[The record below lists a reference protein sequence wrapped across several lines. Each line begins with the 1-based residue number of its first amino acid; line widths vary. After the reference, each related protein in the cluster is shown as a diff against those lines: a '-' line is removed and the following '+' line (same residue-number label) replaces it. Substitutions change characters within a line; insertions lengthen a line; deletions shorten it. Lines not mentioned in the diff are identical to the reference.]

1 MTDLHIDFIGSLTDL
16 RPGDQ
21 LSFGREAELVIDEN
35 PYLHRKLGLVHSRGE
50 AWWLTNTGTRIP
62 LEVRDLESR
71 SVLVVASGREVAIT
85 FPSSVVQFE
94 AGGSKYELSL
104 TLDPTA
110 EVPDDVGYLGDE
122 GDSCATISLDQ
133 LPLTDDQKRVL
144 LVLCEAPLRNP
155 AADIDIPPS
164 RVGAQRLGWTLKA
177 YGRKLDNICDRLT
190 RTGVRGLRGDQ
201 AGIAK
206 DRRSVL
212 ADYALSS
219 RLVTS
224 EDLVLLDHHHQ

>member
-1 MTDLHIDFIGSLTDL
+1 MTDLHIDFIGALTEL
-16 RPGDQ
+16 SPGDQ
-21 LSFGREAELVIDEN
+21 LSFGREAELIIDEN
-35 PYLHRKLGLVHSRGE
+35 PYLHRKLGLVHSRE
-50 AWWLTNTGTRIP
+50 TTWWLTNTGSRIP
-62 LEVRDLESR
+62 MEVRDLETR

-94 AGGSKYELSL
+94 AGGSKYELAL
-104 TLDPTA
+104 TLDGA
-110 EVPDDVGYLGDE
+110 DDGPEPWDTVDDDDDD
-122 GDSCATISLDQ
+122 DSCATISLDQ

-144 LVLCEAPLRNP
+144 LILCEAPLRNP

-177 YGRKLDNICDRLT
+177 YGRKLDNVCDRLT

-206 DRRSVL
+206 DRRTVL
-212 ADYALSS
+212 AEYALAAG
-219 RLVTS
+219 LVTAD
-224 EDLVLLDHHHQ
+224 DLVLLE

>member
-1 MTDLHIDFIGSLTDL
+1 MTDLHIDFIGALTEL

-35 PYLHRKLGLVHSRGE
+35 PYLHRKLGLVHSRE
-50 AWWLTNTGTRIP
+50 ATWWLTNTGSRIP
-62 LEVRDLESR
+62 MEVRDLESR

-94 AGGSKYELSL
+94 AGGSKYELAL
-104 TLDPTA
+104 TLDA
-110 EVPDDVGYLGDE
+110 VDNDVELLGIADEDD
-122 GDSCATISLDQ
+122 DSCATISLDQ

-144 LVLCEAPLRNP
+144 LILCEAPLRNP
-155 AADIDIPPS
+155 AADIDIPTS

-177 YGRKLDNICDRLT
+177 YGRKLDNVCDRLT

-201 AGIAK
+201 AGVAT
-206 DRRSVL
+206 DRRTVL
-212 ADYALSS
+212 AEYALAAG
-219 RLVTS
+219 LVTA
-224 EDLVLLDHHHQ
+224 EDLLLLE